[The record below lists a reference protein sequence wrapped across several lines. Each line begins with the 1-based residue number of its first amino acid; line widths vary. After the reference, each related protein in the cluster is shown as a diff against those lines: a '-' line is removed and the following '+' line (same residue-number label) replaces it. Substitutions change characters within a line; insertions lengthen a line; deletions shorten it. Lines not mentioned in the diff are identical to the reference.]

1 MPFCVV
7 WGDFTGKSE
16 SLDPFFSLCEN
27 FPFLGQPT
35 SFLTLAAYVCGEQGG
50 SACRLHIMNSQE
62 RRSDGKHPFVSW
74 ESLSK
79 PGVHPFVIT
88 WTNAAW
94 HISIGGVL
102 PTQGE
107 EHNWEMCGIHRAITE
122 PINEVYTKASRE
134 LMKSKDFG
142 IYVEQLD
149 SLIRVPMRVPSRPF
163 TSLTSSLVRAS
174 TRSQQQIPSSS
185 S

>member
-1 MPFCVV
+1 MWGAGRRCLPFAHH
-7 WGDFTGKSE
+7 E
-16 SLDPFFSLCEN
+16 FSRTEV
-27 FPFLGQPT
+27 GW
-35 SFLTLAAYVCGEQGG
+35 
-50 SACRLHIMNSQE
+50 
-62 RRSDGKHPFVSW
+62 KHPFVSW

-79 PGVHPFVIT
+79 PGVHPFVIK

-122 PINEVYTKASRE
+122 PVNEVYTKASRE

-185 S
+185 SS